1 MTLDDVPRE
10 TSALIE
16 RLKALVLAESEHQN
30 LIATSTV
37 ESFDQRHITDSLQL
51 AAFAK
56 EGPLLDIGSGGGFPG
71 LVLACVR
78 ASAIHL
84 VEPRARRAAFL
95 DRAAAELG
103 LDHVR
108 VHSCKVERVD
118 VNPVTTITARAVAS
132 LDALFAMAQH
142 LSDENTRWVL
152 PKGRGAASEL
162 EVARR
167 TWQGDFRLVP
177 SVTDAEAAIV
187 IAEGV
192 RRRRAR

>member
-1 MTLDDVPRE
+1 MTLSDVPRE
-10 TSALIE
+10 TLTLIE
-16 RLKALVLAESEHQN
+16 RLRTIVLAESKRQN
-30 LIATSTV
+30 LIAASTV
-37 ESFDQRHITDSLQL
+37 DAFDQRHLTDSLQL
-51 AAFAK
+51 ATFVS
-56 EGPLLDIGSGGGFPG
+56 EGDLLDIGSGGGFPG

-78 ASAIHL
+78 NGPVHL
-84 VEPRARRAAFL
+84 VEPRAKRADFL
-95 DRAAAELG
+95 ERSAAELG
-103 LDHVR
+103 LDHVA
-108 VHSCKVERVD
+108 VHAKKVERVD
-118 VNPVTTITARAVAS
+118 IAPVAAITARAVAP

-167 TWQGDFRLVP
+167 TWQGEFRLVP